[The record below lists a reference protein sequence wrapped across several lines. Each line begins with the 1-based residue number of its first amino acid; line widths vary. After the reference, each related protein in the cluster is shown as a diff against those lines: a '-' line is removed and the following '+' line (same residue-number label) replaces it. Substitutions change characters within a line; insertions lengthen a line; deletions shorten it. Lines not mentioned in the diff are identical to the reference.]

1 MSSIATTMG
10 DAYQNSLQ
18 KSRQC
23 ALENTIAH
31 PGFHVYPPPWFGTF
45 ISRRLPLLEGVGKQ
59 LYPPLFSLSP
69 PPSFGLCESCPPPC
83 QLPLR
88 VEGQPM
94 DSARRLELEINESSG
109 AFEARGRNVETVEP
123 HMPWTPF

>member
-1 MSSIATTMG
+1 MLCRKAGSVRSKI
-10 DAYQNSLQ
+10 
-18 KSRQC
+18 
-23 ALENTIAH
+23 
-31 PGFHVYPPPWFGTF
+31 
-45 ISRRLPLLEGVGKQ
+45 RLLTQAVMCILHLGSAPSFLVA
-59 LYPPLFSLSP
+59 SLSSKGLAGSFILPCSHCHP

-109 AFEARGRNVETVEP
+109 AFG
-123 HMPWTPF
+123 